1 MRLSSLEGVNV
12 KIYKE
17 EVLPKMLV
25 LLKDSKDAMT
35 QQYLLDCMIQGF
47 PEEFHIN
54 TLPELLGTCSKQLEK
69 DVDMKVIFI
78 NLMERLSNY
87 LSDNST
93 SIESL
98 GINIYELF
106 KINIQELVR
115 GSVNNEVRSTLNLY
129 SAFLQF
135 TLRCYPSEHAYV
147 NEILKDAASYCSYN

>member
-1 MRLSSLEGVNV
+1 
-12 KIYKE
+12 
-17 EVLPKMLV
+17 
-25 LLKDSKDAMT
+25 
-35 QQYLLDCMIQGF
+35 
-47 PEEFHIN
+47 
-54 TLPELLGTCSKQLEK
+54 
-69 DVDMKVIFI
+69 MKVIFI